1 MSGIGSLEQKMLD
14 YISQY
19 LRSQG
24 YAPTYE
30 EIKQG
35 LGLRSKSWV
44 SRHLKRLEVMG
55 HLERTPKVPRSIRI
69 GGPSSFGVPIV
80 GQIAAGQP
88 ISFGDWERE
97 FIELTSDIVRQQ
109 EGLYAL
115 RVRGNSMVDAL
126 VREGDL
132 VIMKHQQ
139 DADDGDMVAVRLI
152 DENETTL
159 KRFYREGNQVR
170 LQPANPT
177 MTAMYY
183 HPSNVE
189 VQGKVVAVVRQVA

>member
-1 MSGIGSLEQKMLD
+1 MSGISGLEQKMLD

-44 SRHLKRLEVMG
+44 SRHLKRLEAEG
-55 HLERTPKVPRSIRI
+55 HLELTPKVPRSIRI
-69 GGPSSFGVPIV
+69 GGTSSFGVPIV

-97 FIELTSDIVRQQ
+97 FIELTSYIVRQQ

-126 VREGDL
+126 VHEGDL
-132 VIMKHQQ
+132 VIVKHQQ

-177 MTAMYY
+177 MLAMYY

-189 VQGKVVAVVRQVA
+189 VQGKVVAVVRQVP